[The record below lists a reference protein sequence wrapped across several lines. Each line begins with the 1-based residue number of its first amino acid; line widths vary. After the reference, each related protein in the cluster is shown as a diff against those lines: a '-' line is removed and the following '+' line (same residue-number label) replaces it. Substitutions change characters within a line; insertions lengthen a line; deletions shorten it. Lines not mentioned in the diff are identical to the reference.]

1 MVKPRF
7 LSFTLT
13 MSLRQSLTESLE
25 KLSTE
30 MRRLSLLSLVY
41 SYMYFSRCCR
51 GWIRL
56 MNQHMASS
64 KPVKPVSTNHSIR
77 LIAREASRSE
87 GREDW
92 DLHVET
98 SGGSIH
104 EVRVRY
110 FSASQRNVWAVKVR
124 LLPILARLVADDVGE
139 PPARSNLEADGA
151 AVPKLFLAVSVFTF
165 DGE

>member
-13 MSLRQSLTESLE
+13 MALRRSLTESLE

-41 SYMYFSRCCR
+41 SCMYFARCCR
-51 GWIRL
+51 GWIHL
-56 MNQHMASS
+56 MNQHMARS
-64 KPVKPVSTNHSIR
+64 KPVKPVSTNHPIR

-87 GREDW
+87 GREAW

-98 SGGSIH
+98 LAAAPSMKSGYVTSRPAKGIS
-104 EVRVRY
+104 
-110 FSASQRNVWAVKVR
+110 R
-124 LLPILARLVADDVGE
+124 L
-139 PPARSNLEADGA
+139 
-151 AVPKLFLAVSVFTF
+151 
-165 DGE
+165 

>member
-13 MSLRQSLTESLE
+13 MSFRQSLTESLE

-30 MRRLSLLSLVY
+30 ILRVSFRSPVY
-41 SYMYFSRCCR
+41 SCMNFARCCR

-56 MNQHMASS
+56 MNQHMARS

-77 LIAREASRSE
+77 LIAREALRSE
-87 GREDW
+87 GREAW

-98 SGGSIH
+98 LAAAPSTKFGYVTSRPAKGMSG
-104 EVRVRY
+104 
-110 FSASQRNVWAVKVR
+110 
-124 LLPILARLVADDVGE
+124 P
-139 PPARSNLEADGA
+139 
-151 AVPKLFLAVSVFTF
+151 
-165 DGE
+165 